1 MKAVRLL
8 TLAALAA
15 LAAPAAAI
23 DNPLRL
29 APADSEFLISIN
41 VRQAL
46 DTPVVDTLLAEL
58 GEQRLRSQAAVI
70 QTLTD
75 FDAFSDLDRI
85 SLFGRIDEDPANV
98 NVIVAQGR
106 FNQQK
111 LVSLVAL
118 NESYEKE
125 SIGGYDVHRWE
136 DDGEKYAVFL
146 DEGTLVF
153 GGSADALQR
162 MNAARSSTTASF
174 LSTPAARNLPADLDG
189 RTAYG
194 FLVRT
199 PGIDCDFGD
208 FARSIDLSHFFL
220 EVRSAG
226 DAMEATLSIV
236 PADPAKTP
244 LYLDAVEGGHAA
256 ARLLAPNNENAA
268 LMESLVTSVRS
279 VDNNRVVVEG
289 SADGDLIA
297 DLIRNRM

>member
-8 TLAALAA
+8 TLVGLPA

-29 APADSEFLISIN
+29 APADSEFLVSIN

-46 DTPVVDTLLAEL
+46 DTPAVDTLLAEL
-58 GEQRLRSQAAVI
+58 GEQRIRNQAAVI

-85 SLFGRIDEDPANV
+85 SLYGRIDEDPANV
-98 NVIVAQGR
+98 IVAEGR

-118 NESYEKE
+118 NATYEKQ
-125 SIGGYDVHRWE
+125 SLGGYDVHHWDDE
-136 DDGEKYAVFL
+136 DGEKYAVFL
-146 DEGTLVF
+146 DAGTLVF

-162 MNAARSSTTASF
+162 MNAARTSTTASF
-174 LSTPAARNLPADLDG
+174 LSTPAARDLPADLDS

-226 DAMEATLSIV
+226 DGMDTTLSIV
-236 PADPAKTP
+236 PADPANTP